1 MNDKIYV
8 LITAARNEEAHIEKA
23 IKSILCQT
31 LLPMKWVIVSDAS
44 KDRTDEIV
52 KRYAGEYKFLQLLR
66 LDRKD
71 YSADFASKVHAI
83 RKGYEELKDL
93 KYNFIG
99 NLDADVSIETDYYEN
114 ILRKF
119 EENQKLGTASGFVY
133 EENHGQF
140 KSRPYNKVR
149 DVSGAAQVFR
159 CKCYEEI
166 GGYTP
171 VPAGG
176 EDTIAAI
183 NARMKGWEVRA
194 FPEFKVYHHK
204 RGVDTRGVLRERFRD
219 GAIGF
224 SIGSH
229 PLFEIMKSLRR
240 IGQRPFLVSSLVR
253 LFGFFSQYCLRK
265 DRVVSEEFIEFL
277 REDQFKKIR
286 FLFL

>member
-1 MNDKIYV
+1 MDKNYV
-8 LITAARNEEAHIEKA
+8 IITAARNEEAYIEKT
-23 IKSILCQT
+23 IKSVLCQT
-31 LLPMKWVIVSDAS
+31 ILPKKWVIVSDAS

-52 KRYAGEYKFLQLLR
+52 KQYAGEYKFLQLLR
-66 LDRKD
+66 LDKKD
-71 YSADFASKVHAI
+71 YAEDFASKVHAI
-83 RKGYEELKDL
+83 RKGYEELKDV

-119 EENQKLGTASGFVY
+119 AENTKLGIASGFVY
-133 EENHGQF
+133 EEDHGRF

-149 DVSGAAQVFR
+149 DISGAAQVFR
-159 CKCYEEI
+159 CECYEAI
-166 GGYTP
+166 GGYIP
-171 VPAGG
+171 VPEGG

-183 NARMKGWEVRA
+183 SARMKGWEVRA
-194 FPEFKVYHHK
+194 FPNFKVYHHK
-204 RGVDTRGVLRERFRD
+204 KGVDVRGVLRERFRD

-229 PLFEIMKSLRR
+229 PLFEIMKSFRR

-253 LFGFFSQYCLRK
+253 LLGFFSQYCLRK
-265 DRVVSEEFIEFL
+265 DRVVNKEFIKFL
-277 REDQFKKIR
+277 REDQFNRIT